1 MADKET
7 IIGPETRVSGELRG
21 DEDVV
26 VRGRVEG
33 RVLLNA
39 TFTVEESAIIQA
51 DVEARIILISGV
63 VVGNLTAVESIR
75 LAQRARVVGD
85 IIAPRVIM
93 EEGATYKGRLDMGQ
107 SVEARD
113 AQARTAARRSED
125 EETGR
130 ASPPRLSVPPRVTE
144 APARVSESRINEA
157 PPRVT
162 ESPPAR
168 VAAAPPMPPR
178 PVEGPPSLPA
188 PEEAAAGGVA
198 SAPAWAKKKLHR
210 RT

>member
-7 IIGPETRVSGELRG
+7 IIGPQTRVSGELRG
-21 DEDVV
+21 EEDVV

-33 RVLLNA
+33 RVVLSSV
-39 TFTVEESAIIQA
+39 FTVEESAIIQA

-63 VVGNLTAVESIR
+63 VVGNLTALESIR
-75 LAQRARVVGD
+75 LAQKARVVGD
-85 IIAPRVIM
+85 IVAPRVIM

-107 SVEARD
+107 AAQASD
-113 AQARTAARRSED
+113 AQARTAARQADAHAREHAIEHANDDRHDRD
-125 EETGR
+125 ERDDR
-130 ASPPRLSVPPRVTE
+130 ADRPAPPRLSVPPRVAE
-144 APARVSESRINEA
+144 P
-157 PPRVT
+157 PPRV
-162 ESPPAR
+162 
-168 VAAAPPMPPR
+168 APPMPAR

>member
-7 IIGPETRVSGELRG
+7 IIGPATRVSGELRG

-33 RVLLNA
+33 RVVLNSG
-39 TFTVEESAIIQA
+39 FTVEESAIIQA

-63 VVGNLTAVESIR
+63 VVGNLTAIESIR

-85 IIAPRVIM
+85 IVAPRVIM
-93 EEGATYKGRLDMGQ
+93 EEGASYKGRLDMGQ
-107 SVEARD
+107 SAAASD
-113 AQARTAARRSED
+113 AQARTAARRTED
-125 EETGR
+125 EDEVSR
-130 ASPPRLSVPPRVTE
+130 PAPPRLTVPPRVTE
-144 APARVSESRINEA
+144 APTARVNE
-157 PPRVT
+157 PP
-162 ESPPAR
+162 PPR
-168 VAAAPPMPPR
+168 VAAAPPMAAR
-178 PVEGPPSLPA
+178 PIEPPPSLPA
-188 PEEAAAGGVA
+188 PEEAAVGGVA

>member
-7 IIGPETRVSGELRG
+7 IIGPATRVSGELRG

-33 RVLLNA
+33 RVVLNSV
-39 TFTVEESAIIQA
+39 FTVEESAIIQA

-63 VVGNLTAVESIR
+63 VVGNLTAIESIR

-85 IIAPRVIM
+85 IVAPRVIM
-93 EEGATYKGRLDMGQ
+93 EEGASYKGRLDMGQ
-107 SVEARD
+107 SAEASD
-113 AQARTAARRSED
+113 AQARTAARRTED
-125 EETGR
+125 EEEVSR
-130 ASPPRLSVPPRVTE
+130 PSPPRLSVPPRVTE
-144 APARVSESRINEA
+144 APARITEPPS
-157 PPRVT
+157 PRVN
-162 ESPPAR
+162 EPPSPR
-168 VAAAPPMPPR
+168 VAAAPPMAAR
-178 PVEGPPSLPA
+178 PIEGPPSLPA

>member
-7 IIGPETRVSGELRG
+7 IIGPATRVAGELRG

-33 RVLLNA
+33 RVQLSS
-39 TFTVEESAIIQA
+39 TFTVEDGAIIQA
-51 DVEARIILISGV
+51 DVEARVILISGV

-75 LAQRARVVGD
+75 LAERARVVGD
-85 IIAPRVIM
+85 IVAPRVVM
-93 EEGATYKGRLDMGQ
+93 EEGATYKGRLEMGQ
-107 SVEARD
+107 GAEASD
-113 AQARTAARRSED
+113 AQARAAVRRSETG
-125 EETGR
+125 EESGHR
-130 ASPPRLSVPPRVTE
+130 APPRLSVP
-144 APARVSESRINEA
+144 S
-157 PPRVT
+157 
-162 ESPPAR
+162 R
-168 VAAAPPMPPR
+168 VAATPDPDALPRISDSAPSLVAAPMPPR
-178 PVEGPPSLPA
+178 APEPPPSLPA